1 MPTITEAELCLD
13 IIDGLLDIADMQQR
27 HWTAAIAELLNY
39 RQAFAAQIDKSMIK
53 DARQRAFWEGV
64 SK

>member
-1 MPTITEAELCLD
+1 MVTTTEAELCLD

-27 HWTAAIAELLNY
+27 HWTAATAELLNY
-39 RQAFAAQIDKSMIK
+39 RQAFAAQIDESMIR
-53 DARQRAFWEGV
+53 DARQRALWEGA